1 MLIRRLKTFSWERGD
16 NGTWHYSPKGRELK
30 FMYMKDKDLNEDS
43 IEESEPTE
51 EEIVDPEESERRYS
65 DKDDRN
71 DLIASGAGIAAGSAG
86 LYTTK
91 RKGGWIH
98 KN

>member
-1 MLIRRLKTFSWERGD
+1 MIIRRLKTFSWERGD

-51 EEIVDPEESERRYS
+51 ESIVSEESERDYS
-65 DKDDRN
+65 EKDDKK
-71 DLIASGAGIAAGSAG
+71 DLIASGAGVAAGSAG
-86 LYTTK
+86 LYI
-91 RKGGWIH
+91 RKSSRD
-98 KN
+98 